1 MLRSARRVPPAS
13 PTDQPPAPTT
23 PIAWRR
29 LAALIAPYWRA
40 LLLALVLLTAT
51 SLIGLALPL
60 AIRWL
65 VDSVF
70 VERDAN
76 QLNSVALGL
85 LGLFVAQSLLSVG
98 HAYLIG
104 RAGQQLVA
112 DLRLRIYTHLQHLPL
127 RFFNTRRTGEIVSR
141 VSSDATVVQ
150 EVLTETPIAFLRQLI
165 TLVGGVALML
175 LMNWR
180 LTLLVLALVPP
191 VVITGA
197 LFGRRL
203 QRISTAVQDR
213 LADATV
219 TLEEM
224 LSGIRVV
231 KSFVREDYERTRFE
245 REVQSAYQTAMR
257 RIRVRV
263 LFGPTISLFA
273 FGALTLLLWY
283 GGRQVVEGTLTP
295 GELIAFL
302 FYMMMVAG
310 PMGDFANLYGR
321 VREGMGA
328 GQRLFDILDAPPEPA
343 APLLPGPAAAPTL
356 HGAVAF
362 EAVRFWYT
370 DQQATPDTVAPPGS
384 NGQAA
389 PPVILDGIDFA
400 VAPGETVA
408 LVGPSGAG
416 KTTLVNLI
424 PRFYEPAAG
433 RILFDGRDAR
443 SFGLGDLRAQI
454 GIVPQETFLFGGSI
468 RENIGYGRPGA
479 DDAAIKA
486 AARAANAH
494 AFIDALPDGYA
505 TLVGERGVR
514 LSVGQRQRIAIA
526 RVLLKDPRILI
537 LDEAT
542 SALDSESERLVQEAL
557 ERLLEGRTA
566 FVIAHRLSTIQRANR
581 ILVLQGGQIVESGRH
596 DELLAAG
603 GLYQRLWS
611 IQFQNAPV
619 LEASHE
625 DR

>member
-1 MLRSARRVPPAS
+1 MLRSARRTPPAS
-13 PTDQPPAPTT
+13 PPDQPPAPAA
-23 PIAWRR
+23 PLDWRR
-29 LAALIAPYWRA
+29 LAALIAPYWRT
-40 LLLALVLLTAT
+40 LLLALLLLAIT

-70 VERDAN
+70 VERDAER
-76 QLNSVALGL
+76 LNTVALGL
-85 LGLFVAQSLLSVG
+85 LGLFIAQSLLSVG
-98 HAYLIG
+98 HAYLLG
-104 RAGQQLVA
+104 RTGQQLVA
-112 DLRLRIYTHLQHLPL
+112 DLRLRIYTHLQRMPL

-165 TLVGGVALML
+165 TLVGGLTLML

-191 VVITGA
+191 VVLTGA

-203 QRISTAVQDR
+203 QGISTAVQDR

-231 KSFVREDYERTRFE
+231 KSFVREDYERARFE
-245 REVQSAYQTAMR
+245 RELRSAYQTAVR

-302 FYMMMVAG
+302 FYMVMVAG

-328 GQRLFDILDAPPEPA
+328 GQRLFDILDAPPEPDKPLLLAAEA
-343 APLLPGPAAAPTL
+343 APALR
-356 HGAVAF
+356 GAVAF
-362 EAVRFWYT
+362 EAVRFWYNDHQT
-370 DQQATPDTVAPPGS
+370 KPAAESDGPAV
-384 NGQAA
+384 A

-400 VAPGETVA
+400 AAPGETVA

-443 SFGLGDLRAQI
+443 SFHLDELRAQI

-468 RENIGYGRPGA
+468 RENIAYGRPGA
-479 DDAAIKA
+479 DDTAVEA

-494 AFIDALPDGYA
+494 TFIAALPDGYA

-542 SALDSESERLVQEAL
+542 SALDSESEPLVQEAL

-566 FVIAHRLSTIQRANR
+566 FVIAHRLSTIQRADR
-581 ILVLQGGQIVESGRH
+581 ILVLQGGRIVESGRH
-596 DELLAAG
+596 GELLAAG

-611 IQFQNAPV
+611 IQFQSAPA
-619 LEASHE
+619 LEVVHE